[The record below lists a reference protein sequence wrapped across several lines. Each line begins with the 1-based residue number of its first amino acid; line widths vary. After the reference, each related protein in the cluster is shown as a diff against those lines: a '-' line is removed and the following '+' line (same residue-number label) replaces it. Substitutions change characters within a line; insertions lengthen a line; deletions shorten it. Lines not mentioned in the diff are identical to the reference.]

1 VSVETAA
8 RFFEKLF
15 GDQSL
20 LAELAAALRDDDSP
34 GGDIRR
40 VVAVARKHGF
50 EFTPEEALA
59 ARADGELNDGELAK
73 VTGGSMNPDSESAAF
88 LRERIRRMREAGLD
102 TSGEMRS
109 LGSARKP
116 G

>member
-1 VSVETAA
+1 MTVESAA
-8 RFFEKLF
+8 RFFERLF

-20 LAELAAALRDDDSP
+20 LAELAAALRENDSSGDDA
-34 GGDIRR
+34 RQ

-59 ARADGELNDGELAK
+59 AQADGELSEHELSK
-73 VTGGSMNPDSESAAF
+73 VSGGQMNPNSESAAF

-102 TSGEMRS
+102 PSGEMRS
-109 LGSARKP
+109 LGSTRK
-116 G
+116 